1 SAAFLVGMAGL
12 GQKRPS
18 VPLPPQQG
26 YCLAYEVGALNFR
39 MDHRRMANVSLGT
52 HPESSGASNVAD
64 LALRLHSEGES
75 SLRLEL
81 APEQVPAEMDLP
93 VGCKLVDGAIEFE
106 SLEVRNSIIAT
117 AAYDYYFSSDI
128 DSNALFEH
136 AFGLWRH
143 EIGHND
149 QASGRL
155 LALAAVS
162 VDVLL
167 VGAQQIRSGKEVF
180 NILHLIEAALPY
192 LDNLDTQSIIDLIA
206 AKHEPTKNDMLAG
219 AINGALERW
228 LEKHPKVATRLHA
241 KTLESLTEA
250 TSSLLGNAIIA
261 LSKSDYSAAV
271 AMAKGDVR
279 SSVHM
284 QAQVGTWTLGRLL
297 LDENA
302 APKEINSVVDAVKN
316 LIESNLPEIRREAIR
331 AAVGAMHRL
340 AAFDEILLRLAEH
353 GDQDVL
359 CAAANALF
367 LKNKE
372 IQARGITQRWLQLL
386 SALKPEFKGAIRNL
400 DWAMSKLLSEQ
411 GYVDIVLSALSQ
423 WVANHGQQPAVDSG
437 IADLFDDTI
446 HVLFSLDGTWS
457 LLLTDWL
464 LSERREHVLALEEIL
479 TQFSVQAAKELSFD
493 KGRLD
498 QLSGDDLLFLARRML
513 GYIHDRA
520 QLTSL
525 ALSML
530 QSRDVEKRIY
540 PLLQA
545 LLVDEIGYDYPGS
558 TVDALSKAADE
569 VTSVS
574 HQSFLRTA
582 AEAISRTLELQRA
595 LPSINELRPPASL
608 RRLLSR
614 ARAKQMA
621 NSREEAS
628 KDSIWRQIATEI
640 PIKAGMGAFSYRDS
654 SYGSP
659 MKLSSI
665 SHSFEL
671 PRREVF
677 DPIGNSLRRL
687 EFRIAKRDEP

>member
-1 SAAFLVGMAGL
+1 M
-12 GQKRPS
+12 
-18 VPLPPQQG
+18 
-26 YCLAYEVGALNFR
+26 
-39 MDHRRMANVSLGT
+39 
-52 HPESSGASNVAD
+52 
-64 LALRLHSEGES
+64 
-75 SLRLEL
+75 EL

-271 AMAKGDVR
+271 AMTKGDVR

-302 APKEINSVVDAVKN
+302 APKEINSVVDSVKN

-400 DWAMSKLLSEQ
+400 DWAMSKLLSER